1 MKKKHLFI
9 LAGTLILIGIAY
21 FSFPSKDKQCHY
33 VPRNGKEVI
42 AEKGYRG
49 AMEWLNSRR
58 VDAEGKIDPEKERK
72 AKKEY
77 AALSKLKSSSSINA
91 EWVELGPDNVG
102 GRTRAILYDM
112 NNHNIVYAG
121 GVSGGLW
128 RSTTAGQSW
137 SRADLNILDV
147 DDAPIENL
155 NVSCITQASNGDI
168 YFGTG
173 EYTSIGGLTSLRGEG
188 IWKSTDGITFKKLA
202 DTWNE
207 PEDYDIFN
215 FVNYLDSDPNNPN
228 KIYAATRRGLR
239 ISHDAGET
247 WVSSGMGLSLD
258 LKVCRDLKV
267 GTDGT
272 LVASVDGKTFIST
285 DNGVSFT
292 NPPGSPNVS
301 SGGRLEYGISPSNP
315 NYIYC
320 QAALGSGYLQ
330 GIYRSTDKGQTWI
343 TIGPGT
349 SAGFQ
354 PMGNQGTYD
363 NCIAVFPDNPEKILI
378 GGQRNMYT
386 FSPEN
391 SWELVSDGYFD
402 NIPSLKHLYV
412 HADQHRIVFHPD
424 YNGTT
429 NRTFLVG
436 TDGGVFISEW
446 SGLAFSPR
454 NKNFNV
460 TQFYSIATDGYG
472 HVVGGTQD
480 NGTQI
485 NLFNGNSPKNFFEIS
500 GGDGGYCAMSN
511 LDPRITFA
519 SVYYGNLKRSQ
530 EKGRG
535 FDTVGSYFFNNY
547 VLNRY
552 FGGLEDNIGDPGPAA
567 FVTLFKLWE
576 RSDDQK
582 SIDSVTYTNV
592 PQQLPI
598 ELYQQFEDSIR
609 NTYTNAN
616 IDTFHYT
623 NSFGFKY
630 VNIKV
635 IIGAG
640 EKLIARSQIYELPI
654 DFVLPHTLYPEDG
667 IRVKDPYQAM
677 LAMPLR
683 RPTTGEWNIMLTR
696 KPLHFSVAKVDQPW
710 SKLLSDSISSIL
722 TGGSNSFV
730 DLEFSSDGEYLY
742 FAFNRVTASPNSQL
756 FGEIYRISGLSDA
769 RTRAQLTSDSSSYS
783 LSVKKIWTIN
793 NVYLNGISID
803 PNNPDNMIASI
814 AGFGV
819 GHNIYYSQN
828 ATSASPSFA
837 TKQGDLPSIPVFDGI
852 INCMDD
858 NQVMIAT
865 EFGIF
870 STDNITAAYPEW
882 TDQNNNT
889 LGPVLTLAITQQ
901 TWTNQ
906 FSPYIENH
914 GEVYIGTH
922 GRGIFKTDVW
932 KGPVAIQEPGSFAAN
947 KKSTFSIFPN
957 PVVDNAQIEFDL
969 RSTENVKLMVFDL
982 QGKMVN
988 EIDMGKYAPGNHS
1001 VNVDFSQLN
1010 PGTYIV
1016 NMLNGNQSNST
1027 KLVVF

>member
-21 FSFPSKDKQCHY
+21 FSFPPKDKQCHY
-33 VPRNGKEVI
+33 IPRNGKEVI

-58 VDAEGKIDPEKERK
+58 ADGEGKIDPEKERK
-72 AKKEY
+72 AKNEF
-77 AALSKLKSSSSINA
+77 AALSKLKSSSSVNA

-121 GVSGGLW
+121 AVSGGLW
-128 RSTTAGQSW
+128 RSTTGGQSW
-137 SRADLNILDV
+137 SRAELNILDV
-147 DDAPIENL
+147 NDDPIENL

-173 EYTSIGGLTSLRGEG
+173 ESTSLGQLTSLRGEG

-215 FVNYLDSDPNNPN
+215 FINALGSDPSNPD

-239 ISHDAGET
+239 ISRDAGET

-258 LKVCRDLKV
+258 LKVCRDVKV

-272 LVASVDGKTFIST
+272 IVTAIDGKTYIST
-285 DNGVSFT
+285 DNGDTFE
-292 NPPGSPNVS
+292 NPIGSPFVS
-301 SGGRLEYGISPSNP
+301 GYGRLEYGISPSNP

-320 QAALGSGYLQ
+320 QAAFADGSLKA
-330 GIYRSTDKGQTWI
+330 IYRSSDKGQTWI

-363 NCIAVFPDNPEKILI
+363 NCIAVFPNNPERIII
-378 GGQRNMYT
+378 GGQRNMHT
-386 FSPEN
+386 FSPEK
-391 SWELVSDGYFD
+391 SWEVVSDGYYE
-402 NIPSLKHLYV
+402 NHPTRSYLYV
-412 HADQHRIVFHPD
+412 HADQHTIVFHPD

-429 NRTFLVG
+429 NKTFLIG

-446 SGLAFSPR
+446 DGLAFSMR
-454 NKNFNV
+454 NKNYNV
-460 TQFYSIATDGYG
+460 TQFYAIATDGYG

-485 NLFNGNSPKNFFEIS
+485 NLFNGNSPKNFFEIM

-511 LDPRITFA
+511 LDPRVTFA
-519 SVYYGNLKRSQ
+519 TVYYGNLKRSQ

-535 FDTVGSYFFNNY
+535 FDTVGSYFYNNY

-552 FGGLEDNIGDPGPAA
+552 FSGLESEIGNTSAA
-567 FVTLFKLWE
+567 GFVTLFKLWE

-598 ELYQQFEDSIR
+598 ELYQHFEDSIR
-609 NTYTNAN
+609 NNYTNAY

-635 IIGAG
+635 TIGAG
-640 EKLIARSQIYELPI
+640 EKLVANSQIYDLPI
-654 DFVLPHTLYPEDG
+654 DFELPHTLYPEDG

-696 KPLHFSVAKVDQPW
+696 KPLHFSVSKVDQPW
-710 SKLLSDSISSIL
+710 SRLLTDALSTTL
-722 TGGSNSFV
+722 TGGTYSFR
-730 DLEFSSDGEYLY
+730 DLEFSTDGNYLF
-742 FAFNRVTASPNSQL
+742 FAFENKL
-756 FGEIYRISGLSDA
+756 YRISGLENA
-769 RTRAQLTSDSSSYS
+769 RTRAQLTSDSASYN
-783 LSVKKIWTIN
+783 LDVKLIQQFSAGWI
-793 NVYLNGISID
+793 NGIAID
-803 PNNPDNMIASI
+803 PNNPDNVLVTI

-819 GHNIYYSQN
+819 GNNVYYSQN
-828 ATSASPSFA
+828 ASTANPSFS
-837 TKQGDLPSIPVFDGI
+837 TKQGGLPSIPVFDGI
-852 INCMDD
+852 INCLNG

-865 EFGIF
+865 EFGMF
-870 STDNITAAYPEW
+870 ATDDITASYPEW
-882 TDQNNNT
+882 TEQNNNT
-889 LGPVLTLAITQQ
+889 LGPVSTLAITQQ
-901 TWTNQ
+901 TWPNQ

-914 GEVYIGTH
+914 GEIYIGTH
-922 GRGIFKTDVW
+922 GRGVFKTDVW

-982 QGKMVN
+982 QGKKVN
-988 EIDMGKYAPGNHS
+988 EINMGKYAPGNHT
-1001 VNVDFSQLN
+1001 VDVDFSTLN

-1016 NMLNGNQSNST
+1016 NMLNGNTSNST
-1027 KLVVF
+1027 KIVVF